1 MARAN
6 KWVHVCALIL
16 FSWLGMMAVHEC
28 GHVLAAVAT
37 GGRIQKVVLF
47 PLAFSRTDVSPNP
60 KPLLVCWSGILV
72 GAILPAACWNI
83 VSRIQSPWVA
93 MLRFFAGFC
102 LVANGGYLLG
112 GAIMNGADVADLIL
126 LGTPRWV
133 PIIAGG
139 IMLSLG
145 LCMWHGL
152 GPGIGFGRQ
161 AISPRWR
168 QTLILI
174 AIVVGII
181 VIELIFSQPY

>member
-1 MARAN
+1 
-6 KWVHVCALIL
+6 
-16 FSWLGMMAVHEC
+16 
-28 GHVLAAVAT
+28 
-37 GGRIQKVVLF
+37 
-47 PLAFSRTDVSPNP
+47 
-60 KPLLVCWSGILV
+60 
-72 GAILPAACWNI
+72 
-83 VSRIQSPWVA
+83 

-112 GAIMNGADVADLIL
+112 GTAMNEADVADLL
-126 LGTPRWV
+126 GMGTPQWA
-133 PIIAGG
+133 PIVAGG

>member
-1 MARAN
+1 MPRAD
-6 KWVHVCALIL
+6 KWVGIFALIV
-16 FSWLGMMAVHEC
+16 FSWLGMMAVHEL
-28 GHVLAAVAT
+28 GHVLAAVAS
-37 GGRIQKVVLF
+37 GGRIQKVILF
-47 PLAFSRTDVSPNP
+47 PVTFSRTDVSPNP
-60 KPLLVCWSGILV
+60 MPLLVCWSGILV
-72 GAILPAACWNI
+72 GAILPAACWSI
-83 VSRIQSPWVA
+83 VCRIQSPWVA

-112 GAIMNGADVADLIL
+112 GTAMNEADVADLL
-126 LGTPRWV
+126 RMGTPRWV
-133 PIIAGG
+133 PIVASG